1 MIPASSVIQVSGW
14 WRLMCGWV
22 WPTVPLIHIKKHFYS
37 TLSGAGA
44 QVLST
49 VTLLIQFYGCQ
60 SNRRGASASPV
71 THGRCSHLMEFAA
84 SPAGSGLCP
93 PNCNHGPMLSRMSC
107 PHRRW
112 ESETGR
118 LVLTGEITIS
128 KPINIF
134 TISLREEKQENELT
148 FFFFCLKGLRINYR
162 EEEALSSNTPLQ
174 IPLIKG
180 GKFISSKNSWF
191 RLTLAFPKLR
201 LWLD

>member
-14 WRLMCGWV
+14 WHLMCGWV
-22 WPTVPLIHIKKHFYS
+22 WPTVPLIHIEKHFYS

-71 THGRCSHLMEFAA
+71 THGRYSHLMEHAA

-93 PNCNHGPMLSRMSC
+93 PNCNQLDQCCHACR
-107 PHRRW
+107 
-112 ESETGR
+112 
-118 LVLTGEITIS
+118 VLTGEITIS

-134 TISLREEKQENELT
+134 TISLRVEKQENELT
-148 FFFFCLKGLRINYR
+148 FFFFCLKGLRINYH

-180 GKFISSKNSWF
+180 GKFFSSKNSCF

-201 LWLD
+201 L